1 MAISINTGPDRFRDE
16 SGGNQQPT
24 KSTVLIVDD
33 TPDNLAVLG
42 ELLRDDYCVLAA
54 TSGPRALQLA
64 GSTPRPNLILLDVMM
79 PGMDGY
85 EVLKRLR
92 ENSQTRDI
100 PVIFVTAMDAQEDEE
115 MGLELGAVDYITK
128 PLRARVVLARV
139 RAQLTVKQV
148 GDLLRDKNAFLE
160 AEVARRMGEN
170 LVIQDV
176 SIHALAHLAEIRD
189 PETGNHLRRT
199 RGYVRTLAMHLKQH
213 PRFADFLSDH
223 VVELLAKSA
232 ILHDIGKVG
241 IPDHILLKPGK
252 LTADEW
258 EIMKT
263 HSKLG
268 SEAIEQAER
277 DAEKPVEFLLL
288 AKEIAHWHHEKWDG
302 GGYPDGLAG
311 DAIPISA
318 RLMAL
323 ADVFDALTTRRVYKP
338 PMDFAEARDIIV
350 AGRGSHFDP
359 DVVDAFL
366 AIFDEFR
373 AIAERYADTD

>member
-1 MAISINTGPDRFRDE
+1 MAISFNTGPAQFRDE
-16 SGGNQQPT
+16 SGDNQQPT
-24 KSTVLIVDD
+24 KSTILIVDD

-64 GSTPRPNLILLDVMM
+64 ASYPRPNLILLDVLM
-79 PGMDGY
+79 PGMDGH

-92 ENSQTRDI
+92 ENGLTRDI

-115 MGLELGAVDYITK
+115 TGLELGAVDYIMK

-199 RGYVRTLAMHLKQH
+199 RGYVRILAVHLKQH
-213 PRFADFLSDH
+213 PRFADFLTDH
-223 VVELLAKSA
+223 TVELLAKSA

-263 HSKLG
+263 HAQLG
-268 SEAIEQAER
+268 SEAIEQAEWDTER
-277 DAEKPVEFLLL
+277 PVEFLLL

-302 GGYPDGLAG
+302 SGYPDGLAG

-338 PMDFAEARDIIV
+338 PMDFPDARDLII

-359 DVVDAFL
+359 DVADAFQ

-373 AIAERYADTD
+373 AIAVRYADTD